1 MRTHMLDV
9 LFSKIRKKIL
19 ILFFTHPDQ
28 EYHLRQVVRS
38 IQGGRGAVARE
49 LNALAEVGILVREE
63 IANLVLYRVNHACP
77 VYNELHGLVVKT
89 AGIADVIL
97 NELSKLDGVSYAF
110 IFGSSASGGMDELSD
125 IDVFVVGDSDFAKV
139 SGVLHSAEKT
149 LNRQISPVTYTANDF
164 TDRLLQKNAF
174 IVNVLKKPI
183 IMLIGEENELRAM
196 GSEQPG

>member
-1 MRTHMLDV
+1 MREIDNP
-9 LFSKIRKKIL
+9 FSPGAGSPPPELAGRSELLESARIL
-19 ILFFTHPDQ
+19 IQ
-28 EYHLRQVVRS
+28 RA
-38 IQGGRGAVARE
+38 G
-49 LNALAEVGILVREE
+49 VREE
-63 IANLVLYRVNHACP
+63 KANLVLYRVNHACP

-97 NELSKLDGVSYAF
+97 EELSKLDGVSYAF
-110 IFGSSASGGMDELSD
+110 IFGSSASGEMDELSD
-125 IDVFVVGDSDFAKV
+125 IDIFVIGDSDFAEV
-139 SGVLHSAEKT
+139 SGVLHSAENT
-149 LNRQISPVTYTANDF
+149 LNRQISPVTYKAEDF